1 MEILPKFVR
10 RGIDAEVVNTQFNLE
25 KSRNAEKDKLF
36 MLYAKQWWAE
46 YLKIRPEHKTRLVKL
61 YSNDENGQTFPVF
74 TFVWPIN
81 PTKILDSP
89 RLAHRLV
96 SSFELELIADRG
108 IAGQVDIW
116 TSASGIVCFL
126 EPESKMGTVV
136 WIWFPEM

>member
-46 YLKIRPEHKTRLVKL
+46 YLKIRPEHKSRLVKL

-116 TSASGIVCFL
+116 TSASGIVFSI
-126 EPESKMGTVV
+126 ESSMDH
-136 WIWFPEM
+136 ELS

>member
-1 MEILPKFVR
+1 
-10 RGIDAEVVNTQFNLE
+10 
-25 KSRNAEKDKLF
+25 

>member
-1 MEILPKFVR
+1 MSEKLS
-10 RGIDAEVVNTQFNLE
+10 GNLSL
-25 KSRNAEKDKLF
+25 SRKVS
-36 MLYAKQWWAE
+36 
-46 YLKIRPEHKTRLVKL
+46 LKIRPEHKSRLVKL

-116 TSASGIVCFL
+116 TSASGIVFSIELSSDPNVEIEISGKSIFEIQIQNFCYIQ
-126 EPESKMGTVV
+126 V
-136 WIWFPEM
+136 IDYN